1 MAFTKMGNFSFNHSG
16 QPETLPYAAEDA
28 QSKFDSRGNELKS
41 ILNAA
46 IDLLNS
52 AADGNSGADN
62 VGMTPIA
69 ETGTN
74 ATVQSIV
81 EALITRLK
89 ATEDGA
95 SGADLIG
102 STAIGGV
109 TGTTVQAQMESMK
122 GLVDGKAASDD
133 LSGLAGT
140 GRTTE
145 TVKGNADDLA
155 AHLADYASKFPNNA
169 GAHNSIYRGKNLGTS
184 VTTKQY
190 TDISNGTFEDMY
202 IGDYWTINSTVYR
215 IAAFNYYMQKGDTAT
230 TVNHITL
237 VPDTSLY
244 NHGMNDTDITTGG
257 YMGSK
262 MYTTGLAQAKTTIK
276 NAFSGHVLKHRKL
289 LSNAT
294 TDGKASGWAW
304 GDSEVDLMNE
314 VMVYGSTVCGE
325 STVGGSGYNIGE
337 EMSQLPLFVF
347 RPDMISANR
356 QYFWLRD
363 VVSASHFASVLS
375 NGSAITYNASSAY
388 GVRPAFSIS

>member
-1 MAFTKMGNFSFNHSG
+1 MSTLTGGTLNLVKPALTDDHKVTIGTDLPANFQKIDDEFT
-16 QPETLPYAAEDA
+16 
-28 QSKFDSRGNELKS
+28 
-41 ILNAA
+41 
-46 IDLLNS
+46 
-52 AADGNSGADN
+52 
-62 VGMTPIA
+62 
-69 ETGTN
+69 
-74 ATVQSIV
+74 
-81 EALITRLK
+81 
-89 ATEDGA
+89 
-95 SGADLIG
+95 
-102 STAIGGV
+102 
-109 TGTTVQAQMESMK
+109 
-122 GLVDGKAASDD
+122 
-133 LSGLAGT
+133 
-140 GRTTE
+140 
-145 TVKGNADDLA
+145 

-202 IGDYWTINSTVYR
+202 IGDYWTIDGVNYR

-237 VPDTSLY
+237 VPDTLLY
-244 NHGMNDTDITTGG
+244 NHVMNDTNITTGG

-304 GDSEVDLMNE
+304 ADSEVDLMNE
-314 VMVYGSTVCGE
+314 VMVYGSIVWGE
-325 STVGGSGYNIGE
+325 STVGGSGYNVGE
-337 EMSQLPLFVF
+337 GMSQLPLFVF

-363 VVSASHFASVLS
+363 VVSASSFADVDGTGYAYYPLAS
-375 NGSAITYNASSAY
+375 NAL